1 MGDNSPELFCLYSF
15 IRASSWASQL
25 RNLRWLFAFDL
36 VIVFNISIQLLK
48 KRIIARLSKDGNT
61 SRWRNGYKAKQ
72 REFRAKCGRCH
83 VDVRPMW
90 GRCQADVGS
99 MLGRYQVDVR
109 SMSGRCGTGVMSV
122 WDPFKADLES
132 LRGKESM
139 CGDSGDRGTTELW
152 AQFSISKF

>member
-1 MGDNSPELFCLYSF
+1 MGDTSPELFCLYSF

-25 RNLRWLFAFDL
+25 RNLRWLFAFLWAFDL
-36 VIVFNISIQLLK
+36 VIVFNISIPLLK
-48 KRIIARLSKDGNT
+48 KRIIARLSKD
-61 SRWRNGYKAKQ
+61 RRKYKPME
-72 REFRAKCGRCH
+72 EFRAKCGRCH

-109 SMSGRCGTGVMSV
+109 SMSGRCGTGVMSM
-122 WDPFKADLES
+122 WDPLFKADLES